1 MPNEIVQFISLILW
15 DSSLQD
21 LFGGK
26 EAGNERLTELIE
38 KNNLDSIE
46 SRVDFPICIN
56 LLYN

>member
-1 MPNEIVQFISLILW
+1 MPNEIVHFISLILW

-21 LFGGK
+21 LFWGK

-46 SRVDFPICIN
+46 SRVDFLICIN